1 MASISKTKPCRANLR
16 PILTPFTKPHTHH
29 FQHYWKLWAASTASE
44 AILSHCHIVASN
56 DQCLQLH
63 SNWMA
68 MMLPHC
74 HIVASND
81 QCLQLHGNIMTMV
94 HPHYHTVVSN
104 NQCQQLYGNWMA
116 MMHPCCHIVASND
129 QCSNFVATDN
139 SFWQCQ
145 RVIAKLLP
153 CHCWYIHCWQWQIS
167 QQWSVCHCWQL
178 NGNDTPNG
186 VVINQYQKSAKY
198 TWIAHIF

>member
-16 PILTPFTKPHTHH
+16 PNLTPFTKPHTLHS
-29 FQHYWKLWAASTASE
+29 QHYWLTLSSLHSLWGC
-44 AILSHCHIVASN
+44 HCYIVASN
-56 DQCLQLH
+56 DQYQQLYG
-63 SNWMA
+63 NWMA
-68 MMLPHC
+68 MMHPHC

-81 QCLQLHGNIMTMV
+81 
-94 HPHYHTVVSN
+94 
-104 NQCQQLYGNWMA
+104 QCQQLYGNWMA
-116 MMHPCCHIVASND
+116 MMHPHCHIVASND
-129 QCSNFVATDN
+129 QCSNFVATDI

-167 QQWSVCHCWQL
+167 QQWTVRHCWQL

-186 VVINQYQKSAKY
+186 ILHTKNRLFSCVSVKPSHYKE
-198 TWIAHIF
+198 TIFWA